1 MRIEFVG
8 RHLEITPSLKE
19 FTQKKINKII
29 KYLDDTAEAHV
40 TLSIEKHRQIA
51 EVIIKTKLLTLSGS
65 EETDDMYAS
74 IGLAINKIEKQ
85 AKRLRQKIWGRK
97 RKLRNKKQHSLN
109 EWSIPASEQNPDSI
123 GLRIIKSSNFI
134 LKPMTVEEA
143 AIQIGMT
150 NEHVI
155 VFQNSE
161 SHKINVLYERKD
173 GNLGLIE
180 PQFD

>member
-1 MRIEFVG
+1 VRIEFAG
-8 RHLEITPSLKE
+8 RHLEITPALKE
-19 FTQKKINKII
+19 FTHKKLKKII

-51 EVIIKTKLLTLSGS
+51 EVIIKTKSLTLSGS

-97 RKLRNKKQHSLN
+97 RKLRNRKQSSLN
-109 EWSIPASEQNPDSI
+109 EWSISTSEQNPDSN
-123 GLRIIKSSNFI
+123 GFHIIKSSNFI

-143 AIQIGMT
+143 ALQIGVSK
-150 NEHVI
+150 EYFI
-155 VFQNSE
+155 VFQNSK
-161 SHKINVLYERKD
+161 SHKINVLYRRKD
-173 GNLGLIE
+173 GYLGLIE
-180 PQFD
+180 PKYD